1 MAQRRM
7 FSMKIV
13 GSDAFLDMPFTSR
26 ELYFQMGMYADDDG
40 FVSPRKIMRMTGAGE
55 DDLKIL
61 IAKRFL
67 IPFEN
72 GVVVVKHWKMN
83 NELKKDRYT
92 PTQYSEQKDTLYLKE
107 NGAYTQDPK
116 QGIKL
121 LTEPRKQNVSTLDT
135 QVRLGKVRLG
145 KDSKQGV
152 ELPEWLNQSKWQEWL
167 DYRKE
172 RRLTC
177 TETTLS
183 KQIKF
188 LEIYKNDH
196 QTIIEKSITNGW
208 QGLFLIIDAKS
219 KALAYKNPGT
229 TKPEIT
235 TTKIK
240 V

>member
-1 MAQRRM
+1 M

-40 FVSPRKIMRMTGAGE
+40 FVSPRKIMRMIGAGE

-116 QGIKL
+116 QGTKL
-121 LTEPRKQNVSTLDT
+121 LTEPWKQNGDILEP
-135 QVRLGKVRLG
+135 QVRLDKVRKG

-152 ELPEWLNQSKWQEWL
+152 ELPNWLNKEKWQEWM

-177 TETTLS
+177 TETTLK
-183 KQIKF
+183 KQIKL
-188 LEIYKNDH
+188 LEANQNQH
-196 QTIIEKSITNGW
+196 VAMIEKSITNGW
-208 QGLFLIIDAKS
+208 QGLFPITDGKS
-219 KALAYKNPGT
+219 KPTVYKNKGENE
-229 TKPEIT
+229 PEIKS
-235 TTKIK
+235 TKIK